1 MRTVFGLVL
10 ILGVALAGFA
20 VYLARDY
27 IGAYQAQLE
36 AERAAAAAIVPTV
49 EVFVSDKQLAY
60 GTRITKEDVRAVKWP
75 KDALPEGTYQ
85 DIEVLFPTGSPNY
98 RTVTRAMEKNEAIM
112 QVKVTEPGQDAGV
125 SSRLSAGMRA
135 FAIRVD
141 VSSGVSGF
149 LRPGD
154 RVDVYWTGRSA
165 NASGE
170 KGDITK
176 LIETSVQ
183 LIAIDQTSDS
193 NRASP
198 TIARTVTVEV
208 TPRQV
213 AALAQAQTT
222 GKLSLSLVGVQDETI
237 SGAVEI
243 GQSELLGVIE
253 TQVVEKQSCTIRTR
267 RGAEIIEVPV
277 ACPTE

>member
-75 KDALPEGTYQ
+75 QDALPEGTYQ

-112 QVKVTEPGQDAGV
+112 KVKVTEPGQDAGV

-165 NASGE
+165 KSSGE

-213 AALAQAQTT
+213 AALAQAQST

-243 GQSELLGVIE
+243 GQSELLGVTE